1 MEGHKRNGRAGSPL
15 CPSIAESDDDASEF
29 GSEPPLAQ
37 SSPHVKPPLHQPF
50 ALPQYASA
58 PPQTDFKF
66 KTRETP
72 STRQALVIPESG
84 PWHWRNPNW
93 IDRHRPIPP
102 RPSSPVGSLVPT
114 VLVDSDGHTIAPER
128 STKRKAPLRREETTS
143 VMLMDRLAAMGKPA
157 VSIYN
162 TKLENVSRMK
172 SAADKLGFHSG
183 VVHKPADVHPRD
195 VVEKEEDENEERVE
209 VAFAK
214 ANKKRFL
221 EREKNYS
228 WWLVMGQ
235 SSTAVQQVVDSQQ
248 RGIPGAISD
257 AREMVS
263 APKVVTTFQLV
274 LAGVVGALFV
284 VCVLSML

>member
-1 MEGHKRNGRAGSPL
+1 MVISTGRKKPHCRTCGLPMEGHKRNGRAGSPL
-15 CPSIAESDDDASEF
+15 CPT
-29 GSEPPLAQ
+29 Q

-128 STKRKAPLRREETTS
+128 SHKRKSPLRREETTS

-209 VAFAK
+209 
-214 ANKKRFL
+214 
-221 EREKNYS
+221 NYS